1 MATDDPGN
9 RRPSPLSLSSSFRQ
23 GLMSDQISEEQE
35 AESQS
40 HVVAVSLVDSTPL
53 LWRMQDLRAVRGQ
66 GLVGALVGSLAR
78 VPRQNGRMGRP
89 LQLLQEEQRLLGEQ
103 GAIAMATRKQV
114 SEERRSLVFESFDSY
129 RSYEE
134 QTVLALEDK
143 KSSLLRAMTTPTP
156 HTESKHVALRGH
168 LETLDHHFTFPRSGL
183 AVQLSTARA
192 GLTYCPEDRVYLQA
206 DRSPRGPVSPQS
218 EAKYQVFRDL
228 RGRGFY
234 LTSAGKF
241 GGDFL
246 VYPGDPL
253 RFHSHFIAICLSL
266 DESMCLLDVLT
277 VARLG
282 SNVKKTVL
290 LCSATPEGGVVYT
303 SLQWSGMV

>member
-1 MATDDPGN
+1 
-9 RRPSPLSLSSSFRQ
+9 
-23 GLMSDQISEEQE
+23 MSDQISEEQE

-114 SEERRSLVFESFDSY
+114 VEGAELCQEVQQHEEFQQ

>member
-1 MATDDPGN
+1 GFYISTSDETDLLPYKAD
-9 RRPSPLSLSSSFRQ
+9 
-23 GLMSDQISEEQE
+23 ISEEQE

-103 GAIAMATRKQV
+103 GNLYLTLLCQEV
-114 SEERRSLVFESFDSY
+114 QQHEEFQQ

-143 KSSLLRAMTTPTP
+143 KSSLLR
-156 HTESKHVALRGH
+156 SKHVALRGH